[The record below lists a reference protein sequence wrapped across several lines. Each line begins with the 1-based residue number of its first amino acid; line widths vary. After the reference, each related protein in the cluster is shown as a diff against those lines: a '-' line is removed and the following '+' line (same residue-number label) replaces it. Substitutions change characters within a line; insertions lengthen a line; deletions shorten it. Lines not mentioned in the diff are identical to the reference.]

1 MLDQPRVHHK
11 RQMGLVPTGRHLQQH
26 GLIEMV
32 GLWQILLEE
41 PVLDR
46 CEGHWSCS
54 LCLLPR
60 WMGLPQRFCNRC
72 KPGNGRVLEDLFGR
86 EVQAL
91 HACTCDDLHTENG
104 VASQRKEVVMN
115 AYLCPNS

>member
-41 PVLDR
+41 PVLDW
-46 CEGHWSCS
+46 CKWHWSCS
-54 LCLLPR
+54 LCFLCLLR
-60 WMGLPQRFCNRC
+60 WMGLSLRFGDRC
-72 KPGNGRVLEDLFGR
+72 KPGDGLLLEDLF
-86 EVQAL
+86 ECQPQARK
-91 HACTCDDLHTENG
+91 ARTCNDLQAENG
-104 VASQRKEVVMN
+104 V
-115 AYLCPNS
+115 